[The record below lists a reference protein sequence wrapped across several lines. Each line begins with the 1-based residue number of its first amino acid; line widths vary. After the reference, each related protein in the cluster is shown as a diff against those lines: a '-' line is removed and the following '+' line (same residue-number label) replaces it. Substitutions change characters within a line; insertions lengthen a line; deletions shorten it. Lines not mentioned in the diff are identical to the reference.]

1 MDMKTHIVLLS
12 LGYICYCM
20 NTDPEP
26 VSQLDLDKFTGC
38 WFMVSIHLNQ
48 SQLDLDKFTGCWFM
62 VSIHLNHSVALQT
75 FDGVLLPVYLTL
87 PV

>member
-1 MDMKTHIVLLS
+1 MDMKTQIVLLS

-20 NTDPEP
+20 NNDPEP
-26 VSQLDLDKFTGC
+26 V
-38 WFMVSIHLNQ
+38 

-75 FDGVLLPVYLTL
+75 FEGVLLPVYLTL